1 MFYHGSSNR
10 SWNSHVHPI
19 TSGLSMSPAAEEK
32 PKAPKPS
39 QCDFFAPRP
48 VAGATPSNSAECP
61 PKSGESGSLSR
72 ITKAF
77 VSSVEKAKNG
87 EKYQPPRRSAPE
99 VPSPVKKEKSTEA
112 KKAFM
117 PAFIKTTA
125 QAAPTQSG
133 QRYTSLGA
141 TGHFSFC
148 VST

>member
-1 MFYHGSSNR
+1 
-10 SWNSHVHPI
+10 
-19 TSGLSMSPAAEEK
+19 MSPAAEEK

-48 VAGATPSNSAECP
+48 AATATSSSEMP

-117 PAFIKTTA
+117 PAFIKTTP
-125 QAAPTQSG
+125 QTAPTQSG

-141 TGHFSFC
+141 TGYFSNFFK
-148 VST
+148 SEA